1 MVWVECYYVKK
12 IAQRHG
18 PHGDTETGAH
28 QGNNLTHNE
37 NEEEFIVSW
46 ARELPTDQPLKIIVH
61 LPDAQASR
69 PEAKELGAAITRYF
83 NYRAH
88 IVTLDLK
95 ELFRVGRRALAIGAT
110 VLSFSVLAGRAVANI
125 APGPVAQVVEES
137 LLIFGWVANWRPI
150 EIFLYEWWPIVRR
163 RNLYRR
169 LAAAEVDLTPF
180 KDERLELGSD
190 PALPPER

>member
-1 MVWVECYYVKK
+1 MPNVFSGAGGVLLRQK

-18 PHGDTETGAH
+18 PHGNTETGAH

-61 LPDAQASR
+61 MPDTQASR

-150 EIFLYEWWPIVRR
+150 EIFRTSGGQSFVGAICT
-163 RNLYRR
+163 
-169 LAAAEVDLTPF
+169 VDSRPL
-180 KDERLELGSD
+180 RSI
-190 PALPPER
+190 

>member
-1 MVWVECYYVKK
+1 
-12 IAQRHG
+12 
-18 PHGDTETGAH
+18 
-28 QGNNLTHNE
+28 
-37 NEEEFIVSW
+37 
-46 ARELPTDQPLKIIVH
+46 
-61 LPDAQASR
+61 
-69 PEAKELGAAITRYF
+69 
-83 NYRAH
+83 
-88 IVTLDLK
+88 
-95 ELFRVGRRALAIGAT
+95 
-110 VLSFSVLAGRAVANI
+110 
-125 APGPVAQVVEES
+125 